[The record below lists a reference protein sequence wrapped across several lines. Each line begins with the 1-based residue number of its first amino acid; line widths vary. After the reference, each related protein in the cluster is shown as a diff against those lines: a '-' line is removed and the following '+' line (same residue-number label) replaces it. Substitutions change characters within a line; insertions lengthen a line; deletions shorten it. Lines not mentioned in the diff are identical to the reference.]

1 MTDTAVGTV
10 WDSAVACSLLVLRK
24 TRLKEIGRGY
34 MNNGVEIDNRRS
46 GPKRIHQ
53 KNFALTWPD
62 PLFSS
67 LLFFTPFPFLFRSV
81 PPAAS
86 QSQSHSQAAYIVLEH
101 RRWCSDAFLG
111 YISGKR
117 GDCLKADRMWELR
130 FTPTR
135 RSHFNFNL
143 VVTFRISR
151 RMNNKALF
159 LTSSLIGTRFTHMFS
174 WQWIYFIFVEKNSFI
189 NFTYWKH

>member
-1 MTDTAVGTV
+1 MFLTGSQKDKTKGDRTRVHEQRSRNWQSQVRSKAHTPKKLCIN
-10 WDSAVACSLLVLRK
+10 VARPSFFLL
-24 TRLKEIGRGY
+24 
-34 MNNGVEIDNRRS
+34 
-46 GPKRIHQ
+46 
-53 KNFALTWPD
+53 FC
-62 PLFSS
+62 
-67 LLFFTPFPFLFRSV
+67 FFTPFPFLFRSV

-130 FTPTR
+130 FTPTW